1 MGVLFAR
8 TDILVQDVLV
18 RGDGVVEF
26 VRDDKDDHDVR
37 GEAKEHGRK
46 RDVH

>member
-26 VRDDKDDHDVR
+26 VRDDKDDNDVR
-37 GEAKEHGRK
+37 GEAKEHGRE
-46 RDVH
+46 RDVY